1 MENGRRWPH
10 LDQHTG
16 SRRMGVNKLAKYEG
30 IEIRD
35 GATGATIR
43 IRFQYQG
50 RERRE
55 SLKLEATPANLKYA
69 SRLRGE
75 ILNAIARGDFDYA
88 SYFPDSKHAKALA
101 KVPSLR
107 LIADALD
114 DFMKDARAAVERGAM
129 SPSTLDGYRKIV
141 DNNLRVKWGRMAVGD
156 VTPAA
161 LRTWIGSMDCTAK
174 TARNN
179 LSPLHSIFQDAL
191 NDGLIEANPLDRL
204 ALNKIL
210 TKTKRKSTY
219 EVDPFT
225 LDEIAAILAACDGPA
240 RNLFQFAFWSGLRTS
255 ELIGLRWSDVD
266 FDAALVHVRQA
277 VVVRV
282 EKKTTKTVAGTRD
295 VMMLPSARA
304 ALQAQRQWSALASH
318 GRVFTCPWNGK
329 PWTGDKQIR
338 VNCWTHILKTAEV
351 RYRNPYQTRH
361 TFASMLLSRGENPLW
376 VAQQMG
382 HVDTEMIIKHY
393 GRWIPEHDAKAGYT
407 PKNAWDEFATGSK

>member
-1 MENGRRWPH
+1 
-10 LDQHTG
+10 
-16 SRRMGVNKLAKYEG
+16 MGGKQLAKYEG
-30 IEIRD
+30 IEVRD
-35 GATGATIR
+35 GANGATIR
-43 IRFQYQG
+43 IRFQYKG
-50 RERRE
+50 IERRE
-55 SLKLEATPANLKYA
+55 SLKLDATPSNLKYA

-88 SYFPDSKHAKALA
+88 EYFPDSKHAKALT
-101 KVPSLR
+101 KTTVKR
-107 LIADALD
+107 MIFDALG
-114 DFMKDARAAVERGAM
+114 DFMKDCAAAVERGAM
-129 SPSTLDGYRKIV
+129 SPSTLHGYRKIV
-141 DNNLRVKWGRMAVGD
+141 DNNLKVKWGRLAVD
-156 VTPAA
+156 EVTPAA
-161 LRTWIGSMDCTAK
+161 LRTWIGAMDCTAK
-174 TARNN
+174 TARNII
-179 LSPLHSIFQDAL
+179 SPLHSIFQDAL

-225 LDEIAAILAACDGPA
+225 LDEITAILAACEGPA

-255 ELIGLRWSDVD
+255 ELIGLRWSDID
-266 FDAALVHVRQA
+266 FDGALIRVRQA
-277 VVVRV
+277 VVVRT
-282 EKKTTKTVAGTRD
+282 EKTTKTDAGTRD
-295 VMMLPSARA
+295 LMMLPSARA

-318 GRVFTCPWNGK
+318 GRVFTCPWTGK

-338 VNCWTHILKTAEV
+338 VNCWAHILKKAEI

-407 PKNAWDEFATGSK
+407 PKNAWDEFASASK